1 MDVSFKHF
9 AGMFLKVPFF
19 LSSKTEISFK
29 ISVVLILLKL
39 KLEDELTLFLI
50 AMILG

>member
-9 AGMFLKVPFF
+9 AGMFLKVPLFYLRLKF
-19 LSSKTEISFK
+19 LLK
-29 ISVVLILLKL
+29 ISVILIILKL

-50 AMILG
+50 AMILE